1 VAGSIVRPGPG
12 AASPVSTGGNI
23 SLRTRLPSTV
33 FAVNLRTL
41 RPFRRVLA
49 ACLAGFCLSAA
60 CRADDASAPAAEPAP
75 DSAPNVPPPATFLR
89 PGETVVLRLSYGLI
103 GNAGETR
110 FETTPEDTP
119 EGPRLRVK
127 VSTTS
132 KGIVETFYPLRNYSE
147 SVIDATNARPLL
159 ITTEGKEGSRTTKQ
173 TTVFDYEKGI
183 VEHTDHIRPNRSGT
197 AELPEQPVFDLM
209 VTMMQARTWNMLAG
223 EKRTVV
229 CSFADEFYTL
239 EVTAI
244 EETQVKTPAGRFNAI
259 VLEPKQVGE
268 LKGFFKKGGAM
279 KFYISRGKRP
289 QIVRLDM
296 KTKAGTIVASLVEE
310 TFADEPA
317 QE

>member
-1 VAGSIVRPGPG
+1 M
-12 AASPVSTGGNI
+12 ST
-23 SLRTRLPSTV
+23 
-33 FAVNLRTL
+33 
-41 RPFRRVLA
+41 
-49 ACLAGFCLSAA
+49 
-60 CRADDASAPAAEPAP
+60 PAAE
-75 DSAPNVPPPATFLR
+75 FLR
-89 PGETVVLRLSYGLI
+89 PGETVVLRLSYGII

-110 FETTPEDTP
+110 FETVREDTVD
-119 EGPRLRVK
+119 GPRIRVK

-147 SVIDATNARPLL
+147 SIIDANTGRPLL
-159 ITTEGKEGSRTTKQ
+159 ITTEGKEGKRTTRQ

-209 VTMMQARTWNMLAG
+209 VTMMQARTWNMKAG

-229 CSFADEFYTL
+229 ASFADEFYTL
-239 EVTAI
+239 EVTAL
-244 EETQVKTPAGRFNAI
+244 EEDEIKTPAGRFNVV

-296 KTKAGTIVASLVEE
+296 KTKAGTIVASLVEDSV
-310 TFADEPA
+310 AEPA
-317 QE
+317 ANKD

>member
-1 VAGSIVRPGPG
+1 VNSRSTCRLRRLTAAFVAIGLSI
-12 AASPVSTGGNI
+12 
-23 SLRTRLPSTV
+23 L
-33 FAVNLRTL
+33 TL
-41 RPFRRVLA
+41 
-49 ACLAGFCLSAA
+49 
-60 CRADDASAPAAEPAP
+60 PAAEETP
-75 DSAPNVPPPATFLR
+75 SAAETPEENRSMPPPPSSFLR

-103 GNAGETR
+103 TNAGETR
-110 FETTPEDTP
+110 FETIPIEDP
-119 EGPRLRVK
+119 AGPRIRVV

-132 KGIVETFYPLRNYSE
+132 KGIVETFYPLRNNSE
-147 SVIDATNARPLL
+147 SLIDAANARPLL
-159 ITTEGKEGSRTTKQ
+159 IKTEGKEGSRTTSQ

-183 VEHTDHIRPNRSGT
+183 VEHTDHVRPKRSGT
-197 AELPEQPVFDLM
+197 AQLPEFPVFDLM

-239 EVTAI
+239 EVTAL
-244 EETQVKTPAGRFNAI
+244 EETQVKTPAGKFNAV

-296 KTKAGTIVASLVEE
+296 KTKAGTIVAALAEE
-310 TFADEPA
+310 HFADESAAEKP
-317 QE
+317 